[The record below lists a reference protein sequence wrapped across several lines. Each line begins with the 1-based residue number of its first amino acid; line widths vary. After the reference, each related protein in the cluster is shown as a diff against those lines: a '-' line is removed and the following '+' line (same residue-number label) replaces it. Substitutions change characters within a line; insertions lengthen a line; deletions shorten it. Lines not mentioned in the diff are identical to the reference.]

1 MLGASGR
8 VPVED
13 RYPRLESDL
22 QDYFGVS
29 IRSPPSLPKK
39 KKTLPNKNKEGR
51 KDKAGFYHSNPGE
64 EPGSTMTTMRKS

>member
-8 VPVED
+8 VPVGD

-39 KKTLPNKNKEGR
+39 KKPYQTKTKKAEKIKLVFTIATLGKNQ
-51 KDKAGFYHSNPGE
+51 ALP
-64 EPGSTMTTMRKS
+64 